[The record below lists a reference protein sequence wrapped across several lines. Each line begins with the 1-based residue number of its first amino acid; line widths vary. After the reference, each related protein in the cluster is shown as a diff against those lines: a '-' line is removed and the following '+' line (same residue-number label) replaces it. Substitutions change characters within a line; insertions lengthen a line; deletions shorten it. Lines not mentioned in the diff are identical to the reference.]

1 MWASLV
7 WSLRRIH
14 ILQAVTETETEIGI
28 EIIKD
33 EGVVMETV
41 IVVTEIEDT
50 AVVTESRLVTNL
62 IKKRQPIKINYP
74 NNILNLI
81 KCLLFI
87 KK

>member
-14 ILQAVTETETEIGI
+14 ILQAVTEIEIGIGTEIG
-28 EIIKD
+28 IIKD

-62 IKKRQPIKINYP
+62 IKKKTTH
-74 NNILNLI
+74 
-81 KCLLFI
+81 
-87 KK
+87 